1 MPKAFTALP
10 GLSLC
15 HVVSLNRPTSGF
27 NVHCLK
33 RNISGELERKEK
45 LVLGGGVGKNMFNLK
60 PSSFYFIKL
69 SIAKHTSGLD
79 SHSPY
84 I

>member
-45 LVLGGGVGKNMFNLK
+45 LVLGGG
-60 PSSFYFIKL
+60 
-69 SIAKHTSGLD
+69 SGEE
-79 SHSPY
+79 Y
-84 I
+84 V